1 MELIL
6 AVVCG
11 IGLSAACG
19 FRVFVP
25 LLVTSIGLHLKML
38 TVGSG
43 FSWLGSDW
51 ALVCFGVATA
61 VEIAAYYVPW
71 LDHALDTVATPA
83 AVVAG
88 AVLTMAQLQ
97 GVSGASSTG
106 MNWVISAI
114 LGGGAALFV
123 QLGTVVLRVASTA
136 TTGGIGNPVFST
148 VEHVLAAIVALLAIL
163 VPIAILALVCVGVW
177 YWVRRSRRRAA
188 QAVMVVQP
196 RGGIG
201 RSEAQAT

>member
-25 LLVTSIGLHLKML
+25 LLATSIGLHLKIL
-38 TVGSG
+38 NVGTG

-61 VEIAAYYVPW
+61 FEIAAYYVPW

-97 GVSGASSTG
+97 GVSGSSATG
-106 MNWVISAI
+106 MQWVISAI
-114 LGGGAALFV
+114 LGGGAALLV
-123 QLGTVVLRVASTA
+123 QLGTVILRVASTA
-136 TTGGIGNPVFST
+136 TTGGLGNPLFST
-148 VEHVLAAIVALLAIL
+148 VEHVLAAIVALVAIV
-163 VPIAILALVCVGVW
+163 VPIAVVAMVCVAVW
-177 YWVRRSRRRAA
+177 YWVRRSRRKASLAVARGASHEGLG
-188 QAVMVVQP
+188 QAS
-196 RGGIG
+196 GGL
-201 RSEAQAT
+201 A

>member
-38 TVGSG
+38 SVGSG

-51 ALVCFGVATA
+51 ALVCFGVATV

-106 MNWVISAI
+106 MHWVISAI

-148 VEHVLAAIVALLAIL
+148 VEHLLAAIVALLAIL
-163 VPIAILALVCVGVW
+163 VPIALVACVGGGVW
-177 YWVRRSRRRAA
+177 YWVRRSRRKAA
-188 QAVMVVQP
+188 RVRVAP
-196 RGGIG
+196 ALGGGIG
-201 RSEAQAT
+201 RAGVQAA